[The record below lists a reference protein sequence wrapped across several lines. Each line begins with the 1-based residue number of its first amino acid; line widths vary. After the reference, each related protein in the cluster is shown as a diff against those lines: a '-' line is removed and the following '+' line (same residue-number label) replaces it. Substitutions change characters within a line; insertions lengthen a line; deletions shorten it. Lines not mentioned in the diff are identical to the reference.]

1 MQMKQKFTAVAVAI
15 LMCSTAAFAQSEQ
28 PNVARIN
35 PLGALVGLGSL
46 SYERAVS
53 DKSSF
58 VISPT
63 FGFYKS
69 GGDKLS
75 LFGAAAEYRYYLTG
89 LAPKGTYVAPGIG
102 GIFGTIKN
110 DFGDRAD
117 VRGLTTKLVI
127 GQQWIWNGGLSLD
140 LNGGVSYINLK
151 AKDGS
156 SSSFDNSDALSGILP
171 ALSVGL
177 GYNF

>member
-1 MQMKQKFTAVAVAI
+1 M
-15 LMCSTAAFAQSEQ
+15 
-28 PNVARIN
+28 
-35 PLGALVGLGSL
+35 
-46 SYERAVS
+46 
-53 DKSSF
+53 
-58 VISPT
+58 
-63 FGFYKS
+63 
-69 GGDKLS
+69 S